1 MVVGMLNHVTKM
13 INDLFGR
20 GIDYD
25 ISPEQPD
32 EVTPQTISPEEF
44 TIRTISG
51 RKYITVRRA
60 KSMAQF
66 IIFPGDSPEDK
77 WKCAARAKLIQAVE
91 TMYNNGY
98 FDICAVN
105 SAVDSFNLRTP
116 PSVKKALDDLRLI
129 HCVHFDKLSE
139 EVFEAIPR
147 YLTHIFTEGRVPLE
161 PIEREGDLSE
171 LNDEVPSPAPQVQEL
186 NEILDEAIQALV
198 VAGANLE
205 FVDGLKARQMQ
216 ALSTIEVA

>member
-1 MVVGMLNHVTKM
+1 MAVGMLNHVTKM
-13 INDLFGR
+13 INDLLGR

-25 ISPEQPD
+25 ISPAQPEQ
-32 EVTPQTISPEEF
+32 VKPQTIAPEDF

-91 TMYNNGY
+91 SMYTKGY
-98 FDICAVN
+98 FDICPVT

-116 PSVKKALDDLRLI
+116 PSSKKALDDLRLI
-129 HCVHFDKLSE
+129 HCIHFEELSE

-205 FVDGLKARQMQ
+205 FVDGLKARQIQ